1 MNLIS
6 VGRNALRI
14 KESRKNRHHKQQ
26 RKKKKERERKR
37 EREKLKTVGETKG
50 PSWST

>member
-26 RKKKKERERKR
+26 QKKKKERER
-37 EREKLKTVGETKG
+37 EREKLKKVGETKG